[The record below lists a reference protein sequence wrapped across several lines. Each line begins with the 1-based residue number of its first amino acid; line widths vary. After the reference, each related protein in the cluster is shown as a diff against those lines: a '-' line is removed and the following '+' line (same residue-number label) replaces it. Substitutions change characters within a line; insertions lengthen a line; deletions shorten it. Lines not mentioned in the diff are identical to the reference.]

1 MRKSITFLFTLL
13 LSFTQAITLN
23 AENVDLSTDG
33 GLNVSDAPNEDGAWA
48 NNTRWYKIKING
60 NRYWSIGGE
69 YTDGNRFLTLTNTTA
84 PNDPN
89 ALWCIVGNATTGY
102 RFYNMSAGTGFVLG
116 TIGQDAAAAQ
126 TRMVSLSDT
135 EGRTTYFDFEH
146 RTYSGSESNWCIKD
160 HGTSTMYLN
169 FRNPWLAH
177 WNSNNAKT
185 NSGTGSEV
193 IFEAVNEAS
202 AISILQSYKTTILD
216 YLQRWQNVTAV
227 WSDAA
232 SVYNTLNSDV
242 SITSATM
249 ASAISTAANAFFN
262 AVNNKRVTLKTL
274 STSGNRNNKYMSIGT
289 TQCLGEDASTLNQVI
304 TLKANFDFSIKLY
317 GEANQKFVNHGTA
330 SEAKDAKCYY
340 IQTSS
345 SATSAT
351 SNVVAFK
358 FQTTGILHM
367 QNSGSNFVFT
377 NWVKTDGTNFDDGA
391 SRWTVSTDLAT
402 HINAAKAPL
411 ANAITF
417 YEGNWLGD
425 GLGKYTY
432 TPASEELNAT
442 NVYNSAKTYKEST
455 DDNQTINISN
465 TNGLGFAYT
474 AAKALLNASIN
485 QPTAGKVYR
494 FKCVGGNKY
503 ISSDVNT
510 SSLLQMITTSG
521 INTCFYLNESNQLLS
536 YKTGQYI
543 GNMSGANMKLYDV
556 GATTMNSIAFSDV
569 FALTSNTSYLGSY
582 GLFVNGTSRYLYGA
596 NANIDSSSRSGGIN
610 DCPTDNRYHW
620 TIEEVTE
627 LPVVINSTY
636 KLGTLYSPVPLVA
649 DESKLKFFTG
659 KIDEEG
665 YVTLTKHSGNIP
677 AKTPFLIELQEGATY
692 DSTNGGVLMTV
703 ADNADAVE
711 PSTYSMQGNLETTAY
726 SAPENESEITIY
738 TLQVPSDP
746 STATTSLVFRK
757 FNGTK
762 LQGCRA
768 YLNTGGTAVKGM
780 RFKEDVETG
789 INSIGTQQS
798 TANTVFDLSGR
809 RVQNAGK
816 GLYIVNGKKMFI
828 K

>member
-1 MRKSITFLFTLL
+1 MRKSITILFTLL

-23 AENVDLSTDG
+23 AVNVDLSTDD
-33 GLNVSDAPNEDGAWA
+33 GLTVSDAPNEDGAWA

-146 RTYSGSESNWCIKD
+146 R
-160 HGTSTMYLN
+160 N

-193 IFEAVNEAS
+193 VFEAVNEAS
-202 AISILQSYKTTILD
+202 AMSILQSYKTTILD

-232 SVYNTLNSDV
+232 SIYNTLNSDG

-274 STSGNRNNKYMSIGT
+274 STNGNRNNKYMSIGT

-377 NWVKTDGTNFDDGA
+377 NFVKTDGTNFDDGA

-417 YEGNWLGD
+417 YEGNWLGE
-425 GLGKYTY
+425 GLGRYTY
-432 TPASEELNAT
+432 TPASEEISAT

-494 FKCVGGNKY
+494 FKCVNGGKWL
-503 ISSDVNT
+503 SSATGSDGKVQMVSEEGLNT
-510 SSLLQMITTSG
+510 Y
-521 INTCFYLNESNQLLS
+521 FYLNESNQLLS
-536 YKTGQYI
+536 YNTGQYTGSI
-543 GNMSGANMKLYDV
+543 ASPNMKLYDIGTSTSSV
-556 GATTMNSIAFSDV
+556 NTFTFKDV
-569 FALTSNTSYLGSY
+569 YALSSNTAHLGTY
-582 GLFVNGTSRYLYGA
+582 GLYVNNSGNERNLHGTSAIVNSG
-596 NANIDSSSRSGGIN
+596 SSGGAITG
-610 DCPTDNRYHW
+610 DTGYHW

-677 AKTPFLIELQEGATY
+677 AKTPFLIELQEGAAYNSTY
-692 DSTNGGVLMTV
+692 GGVLMTV
-703 ADNADAVE
+703 AETADAVE

-738 TLQVPSDP
+738 TLQLPSDP
-746 STATTSLVFRK
+746 DTATTSLVFRK